1 MKISLNDLT
10 RRFLL
15 GENKQRSVLV
25 YLQALKETLNS
36 IHPRTQSD
44 YRRLEV
50 AKDHLNEI
58 RRHARRLQE
67 RVTLLEEQLQ
77 ILEEGKG

>member
-15 GENKQRSVLV
+15 GENKQRSVLT

-36 IHPRTQSD
+36 MQPRTQSD

-67 RVTLLEEQLQ
+67 KVTLLEEQLQ
-77 ILEEGKG
+77 ILEEGKE